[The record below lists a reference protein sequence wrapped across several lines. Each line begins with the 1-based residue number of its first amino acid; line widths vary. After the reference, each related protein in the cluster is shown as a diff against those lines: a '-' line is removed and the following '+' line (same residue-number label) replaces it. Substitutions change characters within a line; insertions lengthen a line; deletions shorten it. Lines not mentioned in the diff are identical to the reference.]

1 MKQDNRRFVQF
12 LKIELEDLESDLYL
26 MIDNNQERRE
36 RGLITG
42 HVAKENIAVFRN
54 EIAGLACFRNLL
66 DETDPSAFAAIGDLT
81 ASIKKQ
87 FHELIRTYDFVP
99 AVELYID
106 RKIGKIMQ
114 YISQNP

>member
-1 MKQDNRRFVQF
+1 MNANKRFIQF
-12 LKIELEDLESDLYL
+12 LKIELEDLESDLNL
-26 MIDNNQERRE
+26 MIDNNQERRD
-36 RGLITG
+36 RGVITG

-54 EIAGLACFRNLL
+54 EIAGLGCFRKIL
-66 DETDPSAFAAIGDLT
+66 DETDPSAFTGIDDLI
-81 ASIKKQ
+81 ASVKNR
-87 FHELIRTYDFVP
+87 FHVLIMTCDFVP